1 MTIERSKAAFYTNG
15 AIFLI
20 AGGEDSN
27 GLTLKSAEKYSEG
40 SWWPISNMPTA
51 TKG

>member
-1 MTIERSKAAFYTNG
+1 MTIERSKAAYHANG

-27 GLTLKSAEKYSEG
+27 GVTLNSAEKYSDG
-40 SWWPISNMPTA
+40 SWWAISNMPTA